1 MARLADFTRYDQIS
15 TFIKRII
22 LGSAV
27 RILNGTFR
35 NKSGRCLEAPAREDL
50 EELTIIWARSFD
62 PIVENLRSY
71 RLDFVMIE
79 NVSNLNY
86 FSKLW

>member
-1 MARLADFTRYDQIS
+1 MKIMNF
-15 TFIKRII
+15 
-22 LGSAV
+22 LG
-27 RILNGTFR
+27 IHPKNI
-35 NKSGRCLEAPAREDL
+35 RCSKGPAREDL
-50 EELTIIWARSFD
+50 EEPTIIWARSFD

>member
-35 NKSGRCLEAPAREDL
+35 NKSGRGANDHMG
-50 EELTIIWARSFD
+50 
-62 PIVENLRSY
+62 PIVRPDRGE
-71 RLDFVMIE
+71 
-79 NVSNLNY
+79 
-86 FSKLW
+86 SKIVQIRIFYD